1 MKAIIYERYGP
12 PEVLRIAEVERPV
25 AGPGQLLV
33 RIHATAVTRFDDATR
48 QANRKSGAAVSALS
62 RLVSGVRRPRQ
73 PILGSEFAGEVEAIG
88 EGVTEFAVGDRVF
101 ASTGLGLGAYAEA
114 IALDEEAR
122 VVPIP
127 RGLTYAEAAALPD
140 GGLNALWC
148 LRQADIGPGTRVLVF
163 GASGAI
169 GTSGVQ
175 LAKALG
181 AEVTAVCGPRS
192 VELVRSLGADTV
204 IDHTAVDFTTDGRR
218 YDVIF
223 DAVGKS
229 SFRRCRSSLRAGGRY
244 LATDGFVNLLLA
256 HATRLAGGRRAIF
269 TLPPRYTKQDLVY
282 LTGLVEAG
290 QLRPVL
296 DRVYPFD
303 AIVEATRYVA
313 SERKVGNVILAIDAA
328 ATDPAG

>member
-1 MKAIIYERYGP
+1 MKAVVYDRYGP

-25 AGPGQLLV
+25 AGPGRILV

-48 QANRKSGAAVSALS
+48 RANRNSGPAVSALS
-62 RLVSGVRRPRQ
+62 RIVSGVRAPRR
-73 PILGSEFAGEVEAIG
+73 PILGSEFAGEVEAVG
-88 EGVTEFAVGDRVF
+88 DGVTEFAVGDRVF

-114 IALDEEAR
+114 IALDERAR
-122 VVPIP
+122 VAPIP
-127 RGLTYAEAAALPD
+127 RGLSYAEAAAIPD

-148 LRQADIGPGTRVLVF
+148 LRQADIGPATRVLVF

-169 GTSGVQ
+169 GTAGVQ
-175 LAKALG
+175 LAKAFG
-181 AEVTAVCGPRS
+181 GEVTGVCGPRN

-204 IDHTAVDFTTDGRR
+204 IDYTTVDFTTQGHR

-256 HATRLAGGRRAIF
+256 PATRLAGGRRAVF
-269 TLPPRYTKQDLVY
+269 TLPPRYTQEDLLY
-282 LTGLVEAG
+282 LKELIETGRF
-290 QLRPVL
+290 RPVL
-296 DRVYPFD
+296 DRIYPFD

-313 SERKVGNVILAIDAA
+313 SERKVGNVILAIDE
-328 ATDPAG
+328 AGRRS